1 MKREY
6 EEAFAEIDEI
16 IQLMPIDLSIKIPL
30 QFKKIISENK
40 ADYYKPNIKEPI
52 VEQQLK
58 YETKVILGLIYRDF
72 LVTPE
77 EREELQA
84 KDAEELRKVE
94 QEMQEQYDMEKIFQK
109 RKSNKEPQDTRI
121 STDLTVYKEQGF
133 LKKLF
138 NLIKGIFSKNKI

>member
-16 IQLMPIDLSIKIPL
+16 IQLMPIELSIKIPL
-30 QFKKIISENK
+30 QLKKIISENK
-40 ADYYKPNIKEPI
+40 ADYYKPKIKEPI
-52 VEQQLK
+52 EEQQLK

-72 LVTPE
+72 LVNPE

-84 KDAEELRKVE
+84 KDAEELKRVE

-109 RKSNKEPQDTRI
+109 RKSSYNSEESTV
-121 STDLTVYKEQGF
+121 STDLTLYKEPGF
-133 LKKLF
+133 LKKIF